1 MSKGIG
7 SFLWFACMI
16 ASMMQA
22 GYAAE
27 ASVAMQARQVG
38 AHSYYVQGQSGAA
51 SAGNQGFMSN
61 AGFVVTSDGVV
72 VFDALGTP
80 PLAEKLIAEIRKVTA
95 QPIRRVIVS
104 HWHADHYY
112 GLQAFKALGAEVWAH
127 ANGQPALA
135 SDAAAARLQQRRE
148 LLSPWVDAGFRAIPA
163 DTWLAGDTDF
173 RLGGLTFQLRFA
185 GPAHS
190 AEDLVMYVKEDSVLF
205 AGDLVFRGRVPFVGD
220 ADSLAWLAAL
230 DQLSAL
236 QPRAL
241 VPGHGAASVDPGD
254 DLTLTR
260 DYLRYLRSSMGKAV
274 ADFVPFDEAYAATDW
289 RPWEKL
295 PAFDVANRAN
305 AYNTYLLM
313 EQEALRK

>member
-1 MSKGIG
+1 MFRIV
-7 SFLWFACMI
+7 LIWL
-16 ASMMQA
+16 A
-22 GYAAE
+22 GLSPLLLQTAFAAE
-27 ASVAMQARQVG
+27 ATVDMRAQKIG
-38 AHSYYVQGQSGAA
+38 ANSYYVKGQSGAA
-51 SAGNQGFMSN
+51 TAGNQGFMSN
-61 AGFVVTSDGVV
+61 AGFVVTQEGVV

-80 PLAEKLIAEIRKVTA
+80 PLAEKLIAEIRKITA

-127 ANGQPALA
+127 ANGRSALA
-135 SDAAAARLQQRRE
+135 TDAAAARLQQRRE
-148 LLSPWVDAGFRAIPA
+148 VLSPWVDAGFRAIPA
-163 DTWLAGDTDF
+163 DTWLTGDADF

-190 AEDLVMYVKEDSVLF
+190 TEDLVMHVKEDGVLF
-205 AGDLVFRGRVPFVGD
+205 AGDLVFRGRVPFVGE

-230 DQLSAL
+230 DKLLAL

-241 VPGHGAASVDPGD
+241 VPGHGTASAEPAT

-260 DYLRYLRSSMGKAV
+260 DYLRFLRSSMGKAV
-274 ADFVPFDEAYAATDW
+274 ADFIPFDDAYAATDW

-295 PAFDVANRAN
+295 PAFGVANRPN